1 VTVNFSPAQLKRLDK
16 YLQRYS
22 ENLGGFIR
30 RAALEKLDALGVP
43 MDKVGL
49 GDLVDEA
56 RSDVKR
62 GSAQA
67 LKVQPVAGGELQSRI
82 ENYSLRSSGAR

>member
-1 VTVNFSPAQLKRLDK
+1 MLEDRRHSLTERVTVNFSPAQLKRLDK

-30 RAALEKLDALGVP
+30 RAALEKLDQLGVP
-43 MDKVGL
+43 MEKRDL

-56 RSDVKR
+56 RQTVTH
-62 GSAQA
+62 
-67 LKVQPVAGGELQSRI
+67 
-82 ENYSLRSSGAR
+82 